1 MTNNELYHFGI
12 RGMKWGVR
20 RYQNKDGTSTSLGK
34 KRKATNGDSKKENIK
49 NMTDDELRKRVNRL
63 QMERQ
68 YSQLT
73 SDTKKVNKG
82 KQFVSKMIKTG
93 TAISAATT
101 TALTLYNNA
110 EKIKGIVEKME
121 KKAK

>member
-20 RYQNKDGTSTSLGK
+20 RYQNRDGKSTSLGK
-34 KRKATNGDSKKENIK
+34 KRKAANEDNKKDDIK
-49 NMTDDELRKRVNRL
+49 NMTDEELRKKVNRL

-73 SDTKKVNKG
+73 NDTKKVNKG
-82 KQFVSKMIKTG
+82 KQFVSKVMKTG
-93 TAISAATT
+93 ATITAATT
-101 TALTLYNNA
+101 TAITLYNNA
-110 EKIKGIVEKME
+110 EKVKSIIS
-121 KKAK
+121 KKTK